1 MTAVRPA
8 RDVQISSS
16 RSCPAALVLLEH
28 AVHKTFTRSVPL
40 TRTRNIGI
48 MAHVDAGKTTTTERI
63 LYYAGV
69 TSRLGEVDEGS
80 TVTDWMEQE
89 QERGISIT
97 AAATTFTWNHHVVNL
112 IDTPGHVDFTM
123 EVERSLRVLDGA
135 IAVFD
140 AVEGVQSQSET
151 VWRQADRYRIP
162 RIAFIN
168 KCDREGA
175 DPARVLAS
183 IKARLGAS
191 PIAIQLPLGLGPALD
206 EPSEAMEA
214 TEGGF
219 DGVVDLITMRA
230 RRWDAASFG
239 VTFTDGPI
247 PDDQVAAASRA
258 RDAMIE
264 GIAELDDELMAAW
277 VAGHELSHDAI
288 RAALRRV
295 TLGNRGVPALLGAA
309 FRNLGIHNLLDAIL
323 DYLPSPADVT
333 EVRGRDPRDPTGAPT
348 LVRRLGERGELADTE
363 PLAALAFKV
372 QSDEAGGTLTFVR
385 VYAGCLRAGDAVLNA
400 TKGHLTQIGR
410 LVRMFANHREDI
422 KQIEAGMIGAV
433 HDPAPVTEGN
443 RLLAGQG
450 LRASL
455 AAHLPL
461 RTRAESIDS
470 GPPRSKDRTRPDP
483 TDSGPP
489 RSKDR
494 TRPDPT
500 DSGPPRSKDRNHL
513 AGRVPLEGNHL
524 AGRVPLVGS
533 VRMSTGDTLS
543 DPRAPILLDAMR
555 VPSPVMGVV
564 IEPETDEDIA
574 KIAQA
579 LEQIAIEDPSFHAT
593 ADPDSGQIVISGM
606 GELHLEI
613 IVERMRREFGVKA
626 RVGNPQVAYRET
638 VTRRAEGEHKV
649 ERASTRA
656 PGPRGEYGHVQLVV
670 EPTDRGGGYVYEN
683 RASTSEIP
691 QEHAPAVEAGVA
703 EAVERGVLA
712 GRPMIDLRVSVV
724 GGSYHPVDSNNYAFK
739 VAGSRAFVEAAHK
752 AAPTVLEPVMAL
764 EVVTP
769 EEHVGDVLGDLHAR
783 RGKVAGITARPGVQ
797 TVACF
802 VPMASMFGYATD
814 LRNRTRGRATYA
826 MELDHYAEVPQ
837 QLRDDLI
844 AARA

>member
-1 MTAVRPA
+1 MQKT
-8 RDVQISSS
+8 SSHAS
-16 RSCPAALVLLEH
+16 AAGR
-28 AVHKTFTRSVPL
+28 AVPL

-63 LYYAGV
+63 LYYSGV

-80 TVTDWMEQE
+80 TVTDWMAQE

-97 AAATTFTWNHHVVNL
+97 AAAITFGWKSHVVNL

-175 DPARVLAS
+175 DPERVYS
-183 IKARLGAS
+183 EMKARLGAS
-191 PIAIQLPLGLGPALD
+191 PIAIQLPLGIGQKLD
-206 EPSEAMEA
+206 DRSESQG
-214 TEGGF
+214 GGF
-219 DGVVDLITMRA
+219 SGVVDLIAMRA
-230 RRWDAASFG
+230 RTWDAATFG
-239 VTFTDGPI
+239 VAFTDGPI
-247 PDDQVAAASRA
+247 PDDHVEAADRA
-258 RDAMIE
+258 RDAMLE
-264 GIAELDDELMAAW
+264 SLAELDDELMAAW
-277 VAGHELSHDAI
+277 VAGRELSPQAI

-295 TLGNRGVPALLGAA
+295 TLANRGVPALVGAA
-309 FRNLGIHNLLDAIL
+309 FRNLGIHNLLDAVL
-323 DYLPSPADVT
+323 DFLPSPADIA
-333 EVRGRDPRDPTGAPT
+333 EVRGRDPQDPTGAPT
-348 LVRRLGERGELADTE
+348 LVRRVGKAGALADRE

-372 QSDEAGGTLTFVR
+372 QIDEAGGTLTFVR
-385 VYAGCLRAGDAVLNA
+385 VYAGCLRVGDAVLNA
-400 TKGHLTQIGR
+400 TRGHLEQIGR

-422 KQIEAGMIGAV
+422 RQIEAGMIGAV
-433 HDPAPVTEGN
+433 LDPAPVGARPS
-443 RLLAGQG
+443 RL
-450 LRASL
+450 
-455 AAHLPL
+455 
-461 RTRAESIDS
+461 
-470 GPPRSKDRTRPDP
+470 
-483 TDSGPP
+483 
-489 RSKDR
+489 
-494 TRPDPT
+494 
-500 DSGPPRSKDRNHL
+500 
-513 AGRVPLEGNHL
+513 
-524 AGRVPLVGS
+524 
-533 VRMSTGDTLS
+533 STGDTLS
-543 DPRAPILLDAMR
+543 DPRAPILLDPMR
-555 VPSPVMGVV
+555 VPSPVIGVV
-564 IEPETDEDIA
+564 IEPETEEDVA

-579 LEQIAIEDPSFHAT
+579 LERIAIEDPSFRVT

-613 IVERMRREFGVKA
+613 VVERMRREFGVKA
-626 RVGNPQVAYRET
+626 RVGNLQVAYRET
-638 VTRRAEGEHKV
+638 VTRRGEGEHKLMRAGGS
-649 ERASTRA
+649 RASGA
-656 PGPRGEYGHVQLVV
+656 RGEYGHVQLVV
-670 EPTDRGGGYVYEN
+670 EPTARGGGYVYEN

-703 EAVERGVLA
+703 EAVERGVLT

-724 GGSYHPVDSNNYAFK
+724 GGSYHPVDSNHYAFK

-752 AAPTVLEPVMAL
+752 AAPTVLEPVMSL

-769 EEHVGDVLGDLHAR
+769 DEHVGDVLGDLHAR

>member
-1 MTAVRPA
+1 M
-8 RDVQISSS
+8 
-16 RSCPAALVLLEH
+16 
-28 AVHKTFTRSVPL
+28 HKTATRSVPL
-40 TRTRNIGI
+40 SRVRNIGI

-63 LYYAGV
+63 LYYSGV
-69 TSRLGEVDEGS
+69 TSRPGNVDEGS

-97 AAATTFTWNHHVVNL
+97 AAATTFGWKACVVNL

-175 DPARVLAS
+175 EPARVLDE
-183 IKARLGAS
+183 IRTRLGAS
-191 PIAIQLPLGLGPALD
+191 PIAIQLPLGLGPTFA
-206 EPSEAMEA
+206 
-214 TEGGF
+214 
-219 DGVVDLITMRA
+219 GVVDLITMRA
-230 RRWDAASFG
+230 RTWDVASFG
-239 VTFTDGPI
+239 ASFIDGPI
-247 PDDQVAAASRA
+247 PADLAEAASQA
-258 RDAMIE
+258 RDAMVE
-264 GIAELDDELMAAW
+264 AIAERDDELMAAY
-277 VAGHELSHDAI
+277 VTGRELSEAAI
-288 RAALRRV
+288 RTALRRI
-295 TLGNRGVPALLGAA
+295 TLGNRGVPALVGAA
-309 FRNLGIHNLLDAIL
+309 FKNLGIHNLLDAVL
-323 DYLPSPADVT
+323 DYLPSPADFA
-333 EVRGRDPRDPTGAPT
+333 EIRGRDPRDPTGAPT
-348 LVRRLGERGELADTE
+348 LVRRLGRDGALADAE

-372 QSDEAGGTLTFVR
+372 QIDEAGGTLTFVR
-385 VYAGCLRAGDAVLNA
+385 VYAGCLRVGDAVLNA
-400 TKGHLTQIGR
+400 TKGHLEHIGR

-433 HDPAPVTEGN
+433 HNPVPVT
-443 RLLAGQG
+443 
-450 LRASL
+450 
-455 AAHLPL
+455 
-461 RTRAESIDS
+461 AEPS
-470 GPPRSKDRTRPDP
+470 
-483 TDSGPP
+483 
-489 RSKDR
+489 
-494 TRPDPT
+494 
-500 DSGPPRSKDRNHL
+500 
-513 AGRVPLEGNHL
+513 
-524 AGRVPLVGS
+524 VPLVGAREATDELTGGPLAR
-533 VRMSTGDTLS
+533 VPLAATRLSTGDTLA

-555 VPSPVMGVV
+555 VPSPVIGVV
-564 IEPETDEDIA
+564 IEPETDDDVA
-574 KIAQA
+574 RVAQA
-579 LEQIAIEDPSFHAT
+579 LERIAIEDPSFRVT
-593 ADPDSGQIVISGM
+593 TDPDSGQVVISGM

-613 IVERMRREFGVKA
+613 IVERMRREFRVRA

-638 VTRRAEGEHKV
+638 VTRRAEGEHKLM
-649 ERASTRA
+649 RASSRVG
-656 PGPRGEYGHVQLVV
+656 GPRGEYGHVQLVV

-712 GRPMIDLRVSVV
+712 GHPMIDLRVSVV
-724 GGSYHPVDSNNYAFK
+724 GGSYHPVDSNPYAFK
-739 VAGSRAFVEAAHK
+739 VAGTRAFVEAAHR

-769 EEHVGDVLGDLHAR
+769 DEHVGEVLGDLHAR

-844 AARA
+844 ASSATPGA

>member
-1 MTAVRPA
+1 
-8 RDVQISSS
+8 VQ
-16 RSCPAALVLLEH
+16 
-28 AVHKTFTRSVPL
+28 KTSHRTVPL
-40 TRTRNIGI
+40 SRVRNIGI

-63 LYYAGV
+63 LYYSGV
-69 TSRLGEVDEGS
+69 TSRLGNVDEGS

-97 AAATTFTWNHHVVNL
+97 AAATTFGWKGHVVNL

-175 DPARVLAS
+175 EPARVLDE
-183 IKARLGAS
+183 IRTRLGAS
-191 PIAIQLPLGLGPALD
+191 PIAIQLPLGLGPAF
-206 EPSEAMEA
+206 A
-214 TEGGF
+214 
-219 DGVVDLITMRA
+219 GVVDLITMRA
-230 RRWDAASFG
+230 RTWDTASFG
-239 VTFTDGPI
+239 ASFTDGPI
-247 PDDQVAAASRA
+247 PDDLAEAASQA
-258 RDAMIE
+258 RDAMVE
-264 GIAELDDELMAAW
+264 AIAERDDELMAAY
-277 VAGHELSHDAI
+277 VAGRELSEDAI
-288 RAALRRV
+288 RTALRRI
-295 TLGNRGVPALLGAA
+295 TLGNRGVPALVGAA
-309 FRNLGIHNLLDAIL
+309 FKNLGIHNLLDAVL
-323 DYLPSPADVT
+323 HYLPSPADFA
-333 EVRGRDPRDPTGAPT
+333 EIRGRDPRDPTGAPT
-348 LVRRLGERGELADTE
+348 LVRRLGRDGDRADTE

-372 QSDEAGGTLTFVR
+372 QIDEAGGTLTFVR
-385 VYAGCLRAGDAVLNA
+385 VYAGCLRVGDAVLNA
-400 TKGHLTQIGR
+400 TKGHLEHIGR

-433 HDPAPVTEGN
+433 HDPVPV
-443 RLLAGQG
+443 
-450 LRASL
+450 
-455 AAHLPL
+455 AAQPSL
-461 RTRAESIDS
+461 RTRAEEIDS
-470 GPPRSKDRTRPDP
+470 GPQ
-483 TDSGPP
+483 
-489 RSKDR
+489 
-494 TRPDPT
+494 
-500 DSGPPRSKDRNHL
+500 RSKDRNHL
-513 AGRVPLEGNHL
+513 AARVPLAGTREATDGRADDL
-524 AGRVPLVGS
+524 AGGAIARVPLAAT
-533 VRMSTGDTLS
+533 RLSTGDTLA

-555 VPSPVMGVV
+555 VPSPVIGVV
-564 IEPETDEDIA
+564 IEPETDDDVA
-574 KIAQA
+574 RVAQA
-579 LEQIAIEDPSFHAT
+579 LERIAIEDPSFRVT
-593 ADPDSGQIVISGM
+593 TDPDSGQIVISGM
-606 GELHLEI
+606 GELHLDI
-613 IVERMRREFGVKA
+613 IVERMRREFGVRA
-626 RVGNPQVAYRET
+626 RIGNPQVAYRET
-638 VTRRAEGEHKV
+638 VTRRGEGEHKLMRTAS
-649 ERASTRA
+649 RAG
-656 PGPRGEYGHVQLVV
+656 GPRGEYGHVQLVV

-712 GRPMIDLRVSVV
+712 GHPMIDLRVSVV
-724 GGSYHPVDSNNYAFK
+724 GGSYHPVDSNHYAFK
-739 VAGSRAFVEAAHK
+739 VAGTRAFVEAAHR

-769 EEHVGDVLGDLHAR
+769 DEHVGEVLGDLHAR

-844 AARA
+844 ASSATPGA

>member
-1 MTAVRPA
+1 
-8 RDVQISSS
+8 
-16 RSCPAALVLLEH
+16 
-28 AVHKTFTRSVPL
+28 
-40 TRTRNIGI
+40 

-63 LYYAGV
+63 LYYSGM
-69 TSRLGEVDEGS
+69 TSRLGNVDEGS

-97 AAATTFTWNHHVVNL
+97 AAATTFGWKDHAVNL

-175 DPARVLAS
+175 EPARVLDE
-183 IKARLGAS
+183 IRTRLGAS
-191 PIAIQLPLGLGPALD
+191 PIAIQLPLGLGPTFA
-206 EPSEAMEA
+206 
-214 TEGGF
+214 
-219 DGVVDLITMRA
+219 GVVDLITMRA
-230 RRWDAASFG
+230 RTWDAASFG
-239 VTFTDGPI
+239 ATFTDGPI
-247 PDDQVAAASRA
+247 PDDLAEAASRA
-258 RDAMIE
+258 RDAMLE
-264 GIAELDDELMAAW
+264 AIAELDDELMAAW
-277 VAGHELSHDAI
+277 VGGGDLAEDAI
-288 RAALRRV
+288 RTALRRI
-295 TLGNRGVPALLGAA
+295 TLGNRGVPALVGAA
-309 FRNLGIHNLLDAIL
+309 FKNLGIHNLLDAVL
-323 DYLPSPADVT
+323 DYLPSPADFA
-333 EVRGRDPRDPTGAPT
+333 EIRGRDPHDPTGGPT
-348 LVRRLGERGELADTE
+348 LVRRLGHAGELADAE

-372 QSDEAGGTLTFVR
+372 QIDEAGGTLTFVR
-385 VYAGCLRAGDAVLNA
+385 VYTGCLRVGDAVLNA
-400 TKGHLTQIGR
+400 TKGHLEQIGR

-433 HDPAPVTEGN
+433 HDPVPVTSHPSLRST
-443 RLLAGQG
+443 RL
-450 LRASL
+450 
-455 AAHLPL
+455 
-461 RTRAESIDS
+461 
-470 GPPRSKDRTRPDP
+470 
-483 TDSGPP
+483 
-489 RSKDR
+489 
-494 TRPDPT
+494 
-500 DSGPPRSKDRNHL
+500 
-513 AGRVPLEGNHL
+513 
-524 AGRVPLVGS
+524 
-533 VRMSTGDTLS
+533 STGDTLA

-564 IEPETDEDIA
+564 IEPETDEDVA
-574 KIAQA
+574 RIAQA
-579 LEQIAIEDPSFHAT
+579 LERIAIEDPSFRIT
-593 ADPDSGQIVISGM
+593 TDPDSGQTMISGM

-638 VTRRAEGEHKV
+638 VTRRGEGEHKLSRTSS
-649 ERASTRA
+649 RAG
-656 PGPRGEYGHVQLVV
+656 GPRGEYGHVQLVV

-703 EAVERGVLA
+703 EAVERGVLI

-724 GGSYHPVDSNNYAFK
+724 GGSYHPVDSNHYAFK
-739 VAGSRAFVEAAHK
+739 VAGIRAFVEAAHK
-752 AAPTVLEPVMAL
+752 ASPTVLEPVMAL
-764 EVVTP
+764 EVLTP
-769 EEHVGDVLGDLHAR
+769 DEHVGEVLGDLHAR

-844 AARA
+844 AFSALPGT

>member
-1 MTAVRPA
+1 VQKIDSRPA
-8 RDVQISSS
+8 
-16 RSCPAALVLLEH
+16 
-28 AVHKTFTRSVPL
+28 PL
-40 TRTRNIGI
+40 ARTRNIGI

-63 LYYAGV
+63 LFYAGV
-69 TSRLGEVDEGS
+69 SSRIGNVDEGS

-97 AAATTFTWNHHVVNL
+97 AAATTFGWNGHVVNL

-162 RIAFIN
+162 RIAFLN

-175 DPARVLAS
+175 DPERALA
-183 IKARLGAS
+183 AMRTRLGAS
-191 PIAIQLPLGLGPALD
+191 PIAIQLPLGIAD
-206 EPSEAMEA
+206 SF
-214 TEGGF
+214 EG
-219 DGVVDLITMRA
+219 VIDLITMQA
-230 RRWDAASFG
+230 RRWDDASFG
-239 VTFTDGPI
+239 ATFTDGPI
-247 PDDQVAAASRA
+247 PDDQLDVAALA
-258 RDAMIE
+258 REAMVE
-264 GIAELDDELMAAW
+264 AIAELDDELMAAW
-277 VAGHELSHDAI
+277 VAGGELAPAQI

-295 TLGNRGVPALLGAA
+295 TLANRGVPALVGAA
-309 FRNLGIHNLLDAIL
+309 FHNLGIHNLLDAVL
-323 DYLPSPADVT
+323 DYLPSPADFT
-333 EVRGRDPRDPTGAPT
+333 EVRGRDPQDPTGAPT
-348 LVRRLGERGELADTE
+348 QVRRLGDKAASE

-372 QSDEAGGTLTFVR
+372 QIDEAGGTLTFVR
-385 VYAGCLRAGDAVLNA
+385 VYTGCLRVGDAVLNA
-400 TKGHLTQIGR
+400 TKGHLEQIGR

-433 HDPAPVTEGN
+433 HDPVPVTAPLADPGALGQLRG
-443 RLLAGQG
+443 RL
-450 LRASL
+450 
-455 AAHLPL
+455 
-461 RTRAESIDS
+461 
-470 GPPRSKDRTRPDP
+470 
-483 TDSGPP
+483 
-489 RSKDR
+489 
-494 TRPDPT
+494 
-500 DSGPPRSKDRNHL
+500 
-513 AGRVPLEGNHL
+513 
-524 AGRVPLVGS
+524 
-533 VRMSTGDTLS
+533 STGDTLA

-564 IEPETDEDIA
+564 IEPETEDDVA
-574 KIAQA
+574 KVAQA
-579 LEQIAIEDPSFHAT
+579 LERIAIEDPSFRVH

-613 IVERMRREFGVKA
+613 IVERMRREFGVRA

-638 VTRRAEGEHKV
+638 VTRRGEGEHKLM
-649 ERASTRA
+649 RASSRA
-656 PGPRGEYGHVQLVV
+656 GGPRGEYGHVQLVV

-712 GRPMIDLRVSVV
+712 GHPMIDLRVSVV
-724 GGSYHPVDSNNYAFK
+724 GGSYHPVDSNPYAFK
-739 VAGSRAFVEAAHK
+739 VAGSRAFVEAANK

-769 EEHVGDVLGDLHAR
+769 DEHVGDVLGDLHAR

>member
-1 MTAVRPA
+1 
-8 RDVQISSS
+8 VQTSSS
-16 RSCPAALVLLEH
+16 RSCPAALVPLEH
-28 AVHKTFTRSVPL
+28 AVHKTDARSAPL
-40 TRTRNIGI
+40 ARTRNIGI

-63 LYYAGV
+63 LYYSGV
-69 TSRLGEVDEGS
+69 TSRLGNVDEGS
-80 TVTDWMEQE
+80 TVTDWMAQE

-97 AAATTFTWNHHVVNL
+97 AAATTFGWKDHVVNL

-175 DPARVLAS
+175 DPQHVLDTM
-183 IKARLGAS
+183 KTRLGAS
-191 PIAIQLPLGLGPALD
+191 PIAIQLPLGLGPMF
-206 EPSEAMEA
+206 E
-214 TEGGF
+214 
-219 DGVVDLITMRA
+219 GVVDLITMRA
-230 RRWDAASFG
+230 RTWDAASFG
-239 VTFTDGPI
+239 VSFTDGPI
-247 PDDQVAAASRA
+247 PGAQAASASRA
-258 RDAMIE
+258 REAMLE
-264 GIAELDDELMAAW
+264 AIAELDDEVMAAW
-277 VAGHELSHDAI
+277 VAGRELSHEAI

-295 TLGNRGVPALLGAA
+295 TLGNRGVPALVGAA
-309 FRNLGIHNLLDAIL
+309 FRNLGIHNLLDAVL
-323 DYLPSPADVT
+323 DYLPSPADFP

-348 LVRRLGERGELADTE
+348 VVRNIGEAGELADKE

-372 QSDEAGGTLTFVR
+372 QIDEAGGTLTFVR
-385 VYAGCLRAGDAVLNA
+385 VYAGCLRVGDAVLNA
-400 TKGHLTQIGR
+400 TKGHLEQIGR

-433 HDPAPVTEGN
+433 HDPVPVTSHPSLRGV
-443 RLLAGQG
+443 RL
-450 LRASL
+450 
-455 AAHLPL
+455 
-461 RTRAESIDS
+461 
-470 GPPRSKDRTRPDP
+470 
-483 TDSGPP
+483 
-489 RSKDR
+489 
-494 TRPDPT
+494 
-500 DSGPPRSKDRNHL
+500 
-513 AGRVPLEGNHL
+513 
-524 AGRVPLVGS
+524 
-533 VRMSTGDTLS
+533 STGDTLA

-564 IEPETDEDIA
+564 IEPETDDDVA

-579 LEQIAIEDPSFHAT
+579 LERIAIEDPSFRVA

-613 IVERMRREFGVKA
+613 VVERMRREFGVKA

-638 VTRRAEGEHKV
+638 VTRRGEGEHRLV
-649 ERASTRA
+649 RTSAR
-656 PGPRGEYGHVQLVV
+656 PGGPRGEYGHVQLVV

-712 GRPMIDLRVSVV
+712 GHPMIDLRVSVV
-724 GGSYHPVDSNNYAFK
+724 GGSYHPVDSNPYAFK

-752 AAPTVLEPVMAL
+752 ASPTVLEPVMAL

-769 EEHVGDVLGDLHAR
+769 DEHVGDVLGDLHAR